1 MADSKPDTKYLKLR
15 GSVWWFQRAVPSEL
29 QKRYGKVIQ
38 ETLSTS
44 DLKEAQKR
52 RDVKSVQW
60 TLTFDK
66 DKKELAEALDPPSRS
81 EQAEAILQQLQGT
94 LSYLLNH
101 DHIPESERM
110 GMDWVVTERADKVLV
125 DLKEETSLSVQRQIL
140 QLTRLILLRLND
152 PMEFNPAEAR
162 ELLAEDAVQ
171 KSMPELR
178 DEFIGVKTKE
188 KLPDKTIKTHKRHLK
203 ALEDAGWDAQV
214 LVEGL
219 EEDNKSSTTIKNYLT
234 NINTFARWLGK
245 KGVVLEVPKLRQK
258 QFAKTRDVF
267 THEELQKIASY
278 PMDRASYWV
287 TMVTMHHG
295 FRAGETLQLQHED
308 VRELHGYWCF
318 EIHDREGKSA
328 KNESTVRRVPV
339 HPWLVENGFL
349 DYWDKSKGWGAT
361 WKSYDGTASQGF
373 SKHINKIIK
382 TALGMESSDT
392 PTGKKVFH
400 SMRHTFRDY
409 CREAGV
415 STEMVNQLGGWS
427 NKGMGEG
434 VGYGQGHSTQKQ
446 YEALS
451 TVIFLP

>member
-66 DKKELAEALDPPSRS
+66 KKKELAEALDPPSRS

-125 DLKEETSLSVQRQIL
+125 DLKEEASLSVQRQIL

-178 DEFIGVKTKE
+178 DEFIEVKTKE

-214 LVEGL
+214 L
-219 EEDNKSSTTIKNYLT
+219 
-234 NINTFARWLGK
+234 
-245 KGVVLEVPKLRQK
+245 
-258 QFAKTRDVF
+258 
-267 THEELQKIASY
+267 
-278 PMDRASYWV
+278 
-287 TMVTMHHG
+287 
-295 FRAGETLQLQHED
+295 
-308 VRELHGYWCF
+308 
-318 EIHDREGKSA
+318 
-328 KNESTVRRVPV
+328 
-339 HPWLVENGFL
+339 
-349 DYWDKSKGWGAT
+349 
-361 WKSYDGTASQGF
+361 
-373 SKHINKIIK
+373 
-382 TALGMESSDT
+382 
-392 PTGKKVFH
+392 
-400 SMRHTFRDY
+400 
-409 CREAGV
+409 
-415 STEMVNQLGGWS
+415 
-427 NKGMGEG
+427 
-434 VGYGQGHSTQKQ
+434 
-446 YEALS
+446 
-451 TVIFLP
+451 